1 MSFKIKTLYKPSGDQ
16 PKAIKELLTN
26 FQQNIK
32 EQIILG
38 ATGTGKTFTIANI
51 IQKLN
56 QNTLIIAHNKTLAG
70 QLYNEIKEMFP
81 ENKVEYFI
89 SYYDYYQP
97 EAYVVSNDTYIEK
110 TSKINAEIDQLR
122 NRTINSL
129 IYGQNIIVIS
139 SVSCIYGVGDI
150 NDYKH
155 CILCLEKNKKYFLK
169 EISKQLIEMQFK
181 RNDSDLGRGTFRIR
195 GDTLEIILS
204 SENQKG
210 IRLIFDDNMIEQIQ
224 IFNILTGRIIDD
236 LNDIIVY
243 PAALYMANKTKLKES
258 IKRIE
263 TELIER
269 IKYFKEQNKLIEM
282 QNIER
287 RITNDIEMLKEIG
300 YCNGIENYSRH
311 LSLKNEKE
319 PPTTLIDYFGNNF
332 LTIIDESHVTVP
344 QIKGMYAGDF
354 SRKQNLINYGFR
366 LPSALDNR
374 PLVFSEFEQ
383 KLDKVIYLSAT
394 PGDYELNKNIPVIE
408 QIIRPTFI
416 LDPKIEIRPTK
427 NQIEDLYFEIK
438 KRIAKNERILVT
450 TITINMSEEL
460 SNYLKKI
467 GIKVAYLHSKIKSLE
482 RMIILK
488 KLRQGIY
495 DCLIG
500 VNLLREG
507 LDLPEVS
514 LIAIL
519 DADKPGFL
527 RSEKSLIQTIGRAAR
542 NIQGQVIMYGDE
554 MTSAMEIAIKETQR
568 RRQIQENYNLVHNL
582 TPTMINKNALQTT
595 DINKEKHENIE
606 SFLSSNQN
614 YKSDYSLKQLQK
626 LMKRAAKKLDFEKA
640 AFYRNLII
648 KQENKKDDKI

>member
-16 PKAIKELLTN
+16 PKAIEELLMN
-26 FQQNIK
+26 FNQNIK

-70 QLYNEIKEMFP
+70 QLYNEIKEIFP
-81 ENKVEYFI
+81 ENTVEYFI

-97 EAYVVSNDTYIEK
+97 EAYVVANDTYIEK
-110 TSKINAEIDQLR
+110 TSKVNAEIDQLR

-129 IYGQNIIVIS
+129 VYGKNVIVIS

-150 NDYKH
+150 NDYKQS
-155 CILCLEKNKKYFLK
+155 ILYLEKNKNFFLK
-169 EISKQLIEMQFK
+169 EISTKLIEMQFK
-181 RNDSDLGRGTFRIR
+181 RNDIEFGRGTFRIR
-195 GDTLEIILS
+195 GDILEIILS
-204 SENQKG
+204 SENKRG
-210 IRLIFDDNMIEQIQ
+210 IRIIFDDEMIEQIH
-224 IFNILTGRIIDD
+224 IFDILTGKIIDD
-236 LNDIIVY
+236 LNNIVIY
-243 PAALYMANKTKLKES
+243 PANLYMADKTKIKET

-263 TELIER
+263 KELIER
-269 IKYFKEQNKLIEM
+269 IQYFKEQNKLIEM
-282 QNIER
+282 QNLER

-311 LSLKNEKE
+311 LSLKKEKE
-319 PPTTLIDYFGNNF
+319 PPTTLIDYFGYNF

-344 QIKGMYAGDF
+344 QIKGMYEGDF
-354 SRKQNLINYGFR
+354 SRKQNLVNYGFR

-374 PLVFSEFEQ
+374 PLFFYEFEQ

-394 PGDYELNKNIPVIE
+394 PGDYELNKNIPIVE

-438 KRIAKNERILVT
+438 KRIQKNERILVT
-450 TITINMSEEL
+450 TITISMSEEL
-460 SNYLKKI
+460 TKYFKKV
-467 GIKVAYLHSKIKSLE
+467 GLKVAYLHSKIKSLE

-488 KLRQGIY
+488 KLRQGVY

-514 LIAIL
+514 LVAIL

-527 RSEKSLIQTIGRAAR
+527 RSYKSLIQTIGRAAR

-554 MTSAMEIAIKETQR
+554 ITNAMEIAIKETQR
-568 RRQIQENYNLVHNL
+568 RRRIQENYNLTQNL
-582 TPTMINKNALQTT
+582 MPTIINKNVAQIT
-595 DINKEKHENIE
+595 DINQEKNESIE
-606 SFLSSNQN
+606 SFLSSHQK
-614 YKSDYSLKQLQK
+614 YPSDYSVKKLQR

-648 KQENKKDDKI
+648 KQEHNKI